1 MVERIGQIGALHG
14 GVCARRDCAEP
25 VRPEGPVRFS
35 EALER
40 QNDEFRRARHEAEV
54 VAHLLAAGI
63 VRGVFGVA
71 AGVLETPAPPKRLT
85 NSCSE
90 SRAEECTEATS
101 AGRDEYAVS
110 PEFRGPRI
118 ADRPPIE
125 PTRVER
131 VVRVTA
137 YQTPMLKRGG
147 IIDIVV

>member
-1 MVERIGQIGALHG
+1 M
-14 GVCARRDCAEP
+14 
-25 VRPEGPVRFS
+25 
-35 EALER
+35 
-40 QNDEFRRARHEAEV
+40 
-54 VAHLLAAGI
+54 AHLLAAGI

-71 AGVLETPAPPKRLT
+71 AGVHETPAPPKRLAGA
-85 NSCSE
+85 E
-90 SRAEECTEATS
+90 SRAEDCTEATS
-101 AGRDEYAVS
+101 AARDEYAVS

-131 VVRVTA
+131 VTRVTA

>member
-25 VRPEGPVRFS
+25 VRPAGPVRFS

-40 QNDEFRRARHEAEV
+40 QNDEFRRARHEAEL
-54 VAHLLAAGI
+54 VARLLAAGI

-71 AGVLETPAPPKRLT
+71 AGVHETPAPPKRLA
-85 NSCSE
+85 NAGGE
-90 SRAEECTEATS
+90 SRAEDCTEATS
-101 AGRDEYAVS
+101 GGRDEHAVS

-137 YQTPMLKRGG
+137 YQTPLLKRGG

>member
-14 GVCARRDCAEP
+14 DMCARRDRAES

-40 QNDEFRRARHEAEV
+40 QNEEFRRARREAEV

-71 AGVLETPAPPKRLT
+71 AGVSPIPAPPMRCAERLAEGLSADCAET
-85 NSCSE
+85 NSAGGAD
-90 SRAEECTEATS
+90 RAN
-101 AGRDEYAVS
+101 S
-110 PEFRGPRI
+110 PELRGPRI

-125 PTRVER
+125 PAYVER

-137 YQTPMLKRGG
+137 YQTPMFKRGG